1 MENTLV
7 LVDGSSYFYRAFHA
21 LPPLTNSKGQALGAV
36 YGVVNMVKKLMKD
49 YPTPYFSLVFD
60 AKGKTFRDDLYQD
73 YKANRPPMPDE
84 LRSQFQPMI
93 DVLDAMGLPIII
105 IDGVEAD
112 DVIGTLCVNAT
123 KEGFKTIVSTGD
135 KDMAQL
141 VNESVTLINTM
152 SNSKLDI
159 NGVKEKFGVM
169 PEKIIDYLALMGDKA
184 DNIPGVEKVG
194 PKTAVKW
201 LDAYGSLE
209 AVMANVD
216 NIKGKVGENLKV
228 ALSHLPLSKTLV
240 TIKTDLDL
248 NLSKESLKKVAQDKD
263 KLIALC
269 QTYEF
274 NSWLKALNSKDT
286 STDSA
291 PKEPV
296 SKNYQTIKN
305 IEQLIEFC
313 QKIKDA
319 KSLCIDTET
328 TSLDVMLAKLVGI
341 SLSIN
346 PDSGVYIP
354 IAHQDY
360 ENNIELTSVIEYL
373 NPLLQDETIS
383 KIGQNLKYDLS
394 ILEGAGFNLAGPLFD
409 TMLESYII
417 NSTSNRHGLDE
428 LAKKVL
434 EVETVK
440 FEDIAGKGKK
450 QKTFDEIEVDVATNY
465 AAEDTDIT
473 LQLHKKFYPRI
484 KAIPK
489 LKKVFHEIEMPLMPI
504 LAKMEKTGVLIDAD
518 LLEKQG
524 KALKKRIEVLEV
536 EAYQI
541 ANEEFNL
548 SSPKQLQYILYT
560 KLGLPI
566 LKKTAKGQAST
577 AEDVLHDLAREFEL
591 PKVILEYR
599 SLTKLVN
606 TYIDALPQKICPN
619 TNRVHTSYNQAVTS
633 TGRLSSS
640 DPNLQNIPI
649 RKPEGREIRRA
660 FIAPKGY
667 KILACDYSQIEL
679 RIMAH
684 LSNDENL
691 VDAFKKDLDIHQA
704 TASEVFSVPLDKVS
718 KEQRRSAKAVNF
730 GLIYGMS
737 GFGLAKQLEISRQ
750 LAKEY
755 IDSYFARY
763 PGVKA
768 YMENAKESAKSQ
780 GYVETLLGRRL
791 YLPDIN
797 AKNKMLVNAAERL
810 AINAPMQGTAA
821 DLIKIAMIKVNEYLE
836 LSSIDCKMIMQV
848 HDELVFEVAENDAD
862 TASVEICKLMENA
875 LSLSVPLVVSYEI
888 GDNWEEAH

>member
-123 KEGFKTIVSTGD
+123 KGGFKTVVSTGD

-450 QKTFDEIEVDVATNY
+450 QKTFDEIEVDIATNY

-821 DLIKIAMIKVNEYLE
+821 DLIKIAMIKVNDYLE
-836 LSSIDCKMIMQV
+836 RSSIDCKMIMQV
-848 HDELVFEVAENDAD
+848 HDELVFEVAENDVD
-862 TASVEICKLMENA
+862 TASAEICKLMENA